1 MRLRSHI
8 FNAYNQGDQF
18 SLKPMNIHFQVG
30 LIVTPLGAWS
40 TVAGEWRFGITLCD
54 IWISVDVIMCTASI
68 LHLVAI
74 ALDRYWSV
82 TDISYVQN
90 RTPKRIVI
98 MLAVIWMTS
107 LLISLA
113 PFAGWKDEGFKD
125 RVLRQHVCL
134 MSQQISY
141 QVFSTATAFYIPLIA
156 IICVYWK
163 IMRAAKKRFKRERD
177 RRTVIRPPNDQ
188 GNEKSAPLILKKN
201 KKIQIPSPP
210 TLVTHVERSEE
221 CRNKK
226 SLAVE
231 SSTSTQ
237 SEEDR
242 TTVNHGFSEQETKLD
257 DIIQQGSGNG
267 KPMRPTIG
275 RKKRRSKETAE
286 TKRERKAW
294 RTLAIITGTFVA
306 CWTPFFLVSL
316 YRPICRCTIPR
327 ALETITAWLG
337 YLNSAL
343 NPIIYTV
350 FSQDF
355 RGAFKKIIKRLC
367 LLKEY

>member
-1 MRLRSHI
+1 MLVAFRRP
-8 FNAYNQGDQF
+8 DE
-18 SLKPMNIHFQVG
+18 VG

-40 TVAGEWRFGITLCD
+40 TVAGAWPFGVTLCD
-54 IWISVDVIMCTASI
+54 IWISVDVIVCTASI

-90 RTPKRIVI
+90 RTPKRIMI
-98 MLAVIWMTS
+98 MLTVIWMTS

-113 PFAGWKDEGFKD
+113 PFAGWKDDGFRD

-134 MSQQISY
+134 ISQQISY
-141 QVFSTATAFYIPLIA
+141 QSI
-156 IICVYWK
+156 
-163 IMRAAKKRFKRERD
+163 
-177 RRTVIRPPNDQ
+177 
-188 GNEKSAPLILKKN
+188 G
-201 KKIQIPSPP
+201 
-210 TLVTHVERSEE
+210 
-221 CRNKK
+221 
-226 SLAVE
+226 E

-242 TTVNHGFSEQETKLD
+242 TISHTLPEQETKLD
-257 DIIQQGSGNG
+257 DHVNHQGNG
-267 KPMRPTIG
+267 KSFRPVIG

-286 TKRERKAW
+286 NKRERKAW
-294 RTLAIITGTFVA
+294 RTLAIIT
-306 CWTPFFLVSL
+306 
-316 YRPICRCTIPR
+316 
-327 ALETITAWLG
+327 G

-355 RGAFKKIIKRLC
+355 RAAFKKIIRRLC

>member
-1 MRLRSHI
+1 CAVA
-8 FNAYNQGDQF
+8 N
-18 SLKPMNIHFQVG
+18 V
-30 LIVTPLGAWS
+30 LIKSAA
-40 TVAGEWRFGITLCD
+40 VA
-54 IWISVDVIMCTASI
+54 S
-68 LHLVAI
+68 
-74 ALDRYWSV
+74 
-82 TDISYVQN
+82 
-90 RTPKRIVI
+90 
-98 MLAVIWMTS
+98 
-107 LLISLA
+107 
-113 PFAGWKDEGFKD
+113 
-125 RVLRQHVCL
+125 
-134 MSQQISY
+134 
-141 QVFSTATAFYIPLIA
+141 VFSTATAFYIPLIA

-257 DIIQQGSGNG
+257 DIIQQGNG
-267 KPMRPTIG
+267 KPMRPMIG

-355 RGAFKKIIKRLC
+355 RAAFKKIIKRLC